1 APAQAGVTADP
12 NHDPSF
18 ARSNADKWIV
28 SRLQAAEAAVEQAF
42 HDYRFDMAARE
53 IYEFV
58 WDGYCDWYVEFAK
71 VQLHGGDPE
80 ARLATRDTLTRVL
93 EATLRLAHPI
103 IPFITEELWQKVAPM
118 TGKTGASI
126 MIQPYPAADSS
137 KMDDEA
143 TRRIVLLKEAINAC
157 RTLRGEMGLSP
168 ALKVPLLAAG
178 DRQTLAEF
186 TPYLMALARLSTVEI
201 MPGELPRAEAPVA
214 IVGELRLML
223 KIEINIS
230 EECARLAREITRVEG
245 EISKAQNKLANASF
259 VQRAPA
265 AVVQQE
271 KERLAS
277 FEATLEKLQ
286 EQLRKLR

>member
-1 APAQAGVTADP
+1 LP
-12 NHDPSF
+12 NS
-18 ARSNADKWIV
+18 
-28 SRLQAAEAAVEQAF
+28 
-42 HDYRFDMAARE
+42 
-53 IYEFV
+53 
-58 WDGYCDWYVEFAK
+58 
-71 VQLHGGDPE
+71 
-80 ARLATRDTLTRVL
+80 
-93 EATLRLAHPI
+93 
-103 IPFITEELWQKVAPM
+103 
-118 TGKTGASI
+118 
-126 MIQPYPAADSS
+126 
-137 KMDDEA
+137 
-143 TRRIVLLKEAINAC
+143 
-157 RTLRGEMGLSP
+157 
-168 ALKVPLLAAG
+168 
-178 DRQTLAEF
+178 
-186 TPYLMALARLSTVEI
+186 PYLMALARLSTVEI

-230 EECARLAREITRVEG
+230 EECARLAREIARVEG

>member
-1 APAQAGVTADP
+1 
-12 NHDPSF
+12 
-18 ARSNADKWIV
+18 
-28 SRLQAAEAAVEQAF
+28 
-42 HDYRFDMAARE
+42 
-53 IYEFV
+53 
-58 WDGYCDWYVEFAK
+58 
-71 VQLHGGDPE
+71 
-80 ARLATRDTLTRVL
+80 
-93 EATLRLAHPI
+93 
-103 IPFITEELWQKVAPM
+103 
-118 TGKTGASI
+118 
-126 MIQPYPAADSS
+126 
-137 KMDDEA
+137 
-143 TRRIVLLKEAINAC
+143 
-157 RTLRGEMGLSP
+157 MGLSP